1 MKKILFLNIVLLSL
15 IGKAQVQPSNYPY
28 PNAEWTY
35 VQTWVDYFQNP
46 PVTTY
51 SFLTCKVY
59 GDTIKYGKQYMK
71 IGTVPLMGSNSYQY
85 YRKSNDSLF
94 TNLFSLSDSSDYL
107 VGNYNAS
114 VGDYF
119 NTSDTVSQLWST
131 QLLNA
136 QTKRVFET
144 INFSNSY
151 KDTLI
156 EDIGSNQPWF
166 AIAYTTIVPIS
177 KLVCFKEGNLVLYYY
192 PINFTDT
199 NGTHINPCENAISII
214 SGFVKP
220 ETNVI
225 IDYGKNELKVK
236 ASNGN
241 SWSLEIINAQGQ
253 IVERKLK
260 MNESESIK
268 LSKYDSG
275 IYFYIL
281 SNKEKTERGKFLI
294 LD

>member
-1 MKKILFLNIVLLSL
+1 MKKILLLHILFLSL

-35 VQTWVDYFQNP
+35 LQKWVDYFQNP

-119 NTSDTVSQLWST
+119 NTYDTVSLFWNT

-144 INFSNSY
+144 TNVSNSY

-156 EDIGSNQPWF
+156 EDIGWNQPWF
-166 AIAYTTIVPIS
+166 GIAYTTIVPTS
-177 KLVCFKEGNLVLYYY
+177 KLVCFKEGNQVLYYY
-192 PINFTDT
+192 PINVTDT
-199 NGTHINPCENAISII
+199 NGTHINPCENALALSN
-214 SGFVKP
+214 GFLKLKTILFV
-220 ETNVI
+220 
-225 IDYGKNELKVK
+225 DYVKNELKINT
-236 ASNGN
+236 SNGD
-241 SWSLEIINAQGQ
+241 SWSIEIINSQGQ
-253 IVERKLK
+253 VIEQKQNL
-260 MNESESIK
+260 NESESLK
-268 LSKYDSG
+268 LFKYSSG
-275 IYFYIL
+275 IYFYVL

>member
-1 MKKILFLNIVLLSL
+1 MKKVLLLHIVLLSL

-35 VQTWVDYFQNP
+35 LQKWVDYSQNT
-46 PVTTY
+46 PVTFY
-51 SFLTCKVY
+51 DFLICKVY
-59 GDTIKYGKQYMK
+59 GDTIKYGKQYKK

-94 TNLFSLSDSSDYL
+94 TNLFSFSDSTDYL

-119 NTSDTVSQLWST
+119 NTYDSVSQIWNT

-144 INFSNSY
+144 TNVSNGY

-156 EDIGSNQPWF
+156 EDIRWDQPWF
-166 AIAYTTIVPIS
+166 AIFYINTAPIS
-177 KLVCFKEGNLVLYYY
+177 KLVCFKEGNQVLYYQ
-192 PINFTDT
+192 PINITDT
-199 NGTHINPCENAISII
+199 NGTHINPCENGLTLSN
-214 SGFVKP
+214 GFLKP
-220 ETNVI
+220 KKILFV
-225 IDYGKNELKVK
+225 DYVKNELKIN
-236 ASNGN
+236 ASNGD
-241 SWSLEIINAQGQ
+241 SWSIEIINSQGQ
-253 IVERKLK
+253 VIEQKQNL
-260 MNESESIK
+260 NESESLK
-268 LSKYDSG
+268 LFKYNSG
-275 IYFYIL
+275 LYFYTI